1 MKKIIIST
9 ISIVLSS
16 MIFNACSTTSMN
28 AEDVKTA
35 SFTHL
40 KHEMP
45 LSKVHKLIVKAGEE
59 NGWRMTEFKE
69 NEIIA
74 EKEENG
80 NMKAVTITFT
90 EDYFDISPKDSDL
103 HEAIEKELDN

>member
-9 ISIVLSS
+9 ISIVLSGV
-16 MIFNACSTTSMN
+16 IFNACSTTSMN
-28 AEDVKTA
+28 AEDTKTA

-40 KHEMP
+40 EHEMP
-45 LSKVHKLIVKAGEE
+45 LGKVHKLILKAGEE

-69 NEIIA
+69 NELIA

-80 NMKAVTITFT
+80 SMKAVTITFT
-90 EDYFDISPKDSDL
+90 QHYFGISPKDSDL
-103 HEAIEKELDN
+103 HEAIEKELNN